1 MIGHK
6 VAAVRALKQQ
16 QQEEQECPVSE
27 PTTEATAEPSLASV
41 FAMFGE
47 LLKEIKGSSSADSKD
62 RALVEAERL
71 LLEQQRF
78 EMERDRENRNM
89 PENKQHSGLSVFW
102 PDVSIQK
109 PKLKCKFLW
118 VGYEVTAET
127 QTPEEV
133 LALNLLEPGEYS
145 VTKADAKRIPFK
157 ITPKYFDTIDPATNR
172 PKLEGLS
179 VWFPCKGAE
188 DRQNHLSMISYC
200 RQAMGQALP
209 TVSDLMAE
217 VERLKRELAQER
229 VGAFQEA

>member
-6 VAAVRALKQQ
+6 VAAVRALKEQQ
-16 QQEEQECPVSE
+16 KEQETPVSE
-27 PTTEATAEPSLASV
+27 PTPEPTAEPSLASV

-89 PENKQHSGLSVFW
+89 PENKTHSGLSVFW
-102 PDVSIQK
+102 PDVSIPK

-118 VGYEVTAET
+118 VGYEETAET
-127 QTPEEV
+127 LTPEEV
-133 LALNLLEPGEYS
+133 VALNMLEPGEYS
-145 VTKADAKRIPFK
+145 VTKADSKRIPFK
-157 ITPKYFDTIDPATNR
+157 VTPKYYDAIDAVTNR

-188 DRQNHLSMISYC
+188 DRQNHLSKISYC

-209 TVSDLMAE
+209 SVVELLAE

-229 VGAFQEA
+229 TGAFQEA